1 MRMKNKELVFALLI
15 STALAVA
22 ILSLPD
28 VLQPVAKRI
37 LTALGFLW
45 PVAIF
50 AIGVVHG
57 LKPDE
62 HTWPITI
69 SYGLM
74 QKNLRKAMLSTAV
87 FALALTLV
95 WSALSALTSQ
105 LFSFFRSYSLD
116 PIVDVVVGVTMIG
129 VASYLVLKEKDQTEA
144 HEESHADYKLIW
156 IHGIAAAFG
165 GDFIVVLLLTLA
177 LFQSTGANAGFLVGL
192 IFGLASWI
200 AQSLV
205 VALVYKGVIK
215 FSKDFSIMVKAGRLS
230 LLFLGVFMIGLGILS
245 S

>member
-87 FALALTLV
+87 FALALMLV

>member
-1 MRMKNKELVFALLI
+1 MKNKELVFALLI

-74 QKNLRKAMLSTAV
+74 QKT
-87 FALALTLV
+87 
-95 WSALSALTSQ
+95 
-105 LFSFFRSYSLD
+105 
-116 PIVDVVVGVTMIG
+116 
-129 VASYLVLKEKDQTEA
+129 
-144 HEESHADYKLIW
+144 
-156 IHGIAAAFG
+156 
-165 GDFIVVLLLTLA
+165 
-177 LFQSTGANAGFLVGL
+177 
-192 IFGLASWI
+192 
-200 AQSLV
+200 
-205 VALVYKGVIK
+205 
-215 FSKDFSIMVKAGRLS
+215 
-230 LLFLGVFMIGLGILS
+230 
-245 S
+245 

>member
-1 MRMKNKELVFALLI
+1 MKNKELVFALLI

-87 FALALTLV
+87 FALALMLV